1 MAVFVEGFEHRT
13 GDHCASTA
21 LSNMLGYHGLPISEA
36 MVVGLAGGLGF
47 SYIRH
52 DDLSPTRMFHGRT
65 MSLELDFCENAAIP
79 VAGGEEPDDD
89 RAWDSL
95 IECLDRGIPVMLST
109 DTYYLAYQNTSSHFP
124 KHRAVAVGY
133 GRDQAIDEDFVWMAD
148 RKLGDYQR
156 VTREELRRARNADD
170 YPMSCNNEFNY
181 FEGRVSLG
189 RPLAEAIRIALR
201 RNAVSMQSGDEMKL
215 TGASSGIAAM
225 RELAQDLPSWKTLP
239 DWSWAARFGYQVI
252 VKRGA
257 GALFFRSLYR
267 DFLSEAEQA
276 VPGLAGKGLVDQ
288 MTTVANRWGDL
299 AAVLKTQSELDT
311 CDPKLF
317 DQAAE
322 VVTDLA
328 DLEERMFERLANV
341 AANDAIWSPSA

>member
-13 GDHCASTA
+13 GEHCASTA
-21 LSNMLGYHGLPISEA
+21 LSNMLGYHGLPVSEP
-36 MVVGLAGGLGF
+36 MVVGLGAGLGF
-47 SYIRH
+47 TYIRH

-79 VAGGEEPDDD
+79 VAGGEEPDDA

-95 IECLDRGIPVMLST
+95 IACLDRGIPVMLST
-109 DTYYLAYQNTSSHFP
+109 DTYYLAYQNTTSHFP
-124 KHRAVAVGY
+124 KHRAVVVGY
-133 GRDQAIDEDFVWMAD
+133 DLDDDCVWMAD
-148 RKLGDYQR
+148 RKLGEYQR

-170 YPMSCNNEFNY
+170 YPMSCNNEYNY
-181 FEGRVSLG
+181 FEGRLSMG
-189 RPLAEAIRIALR
+189 RPLGEAIRVALR
-201 RNAVSMQSGDEMKL
+201 RNAESMQGGEAL
-215 TGASSGIAAM
+215 GLLGTSSGIAAM
-225 RELAQDLPSWKTLP
+225 RELAQDLPGWKTLP

-276 VPGLAGKGLVDQ
+276 VPALAGQGFVDE

-299 AAVLKTQSELDT
+299 AAVLKVQSERDS

-317 DQAAE
+317 EQAAE

-328 DLEERMFERLANV
+328 DLEEQAFRRLAD
-341 AANDAIWSPSA
+341 AAADDALWSASA